1 MRRAQLSLTGLG
13 CVVLAS
19 IAVLTMYRP
28 VSRTALLG
36 ENAAVADNSVEAD
49 LERLGEASRVGEDA
63 MRDIG
68 AGFFNEF
75 LTGAAHP
82 SFAPRHHKTASL
94 SKASTV
100 PVKKATLQSQA
111 ARVQRSKTA
120 PATEHDV
127 AAKAAAKDVGDY
139 FERIP
144 IARVHKLK
152 LPAAK
157 AKEDAEEFFNRMP
170 AHNVNSFHEASNA
183 VHSAKYGNDK
193 AAARSLDTYFN
204 GLTSSEHLSRGATYR
219 ADRAADDM
227 GSYFDRLPTKEPA
240 SAFHEEDSMRP
251 VGSTSRAQLRVLPAN
266 RAEKDLEGYFDSLP
280 TASVNAMHD
289 RTGPTHLAATS
300 AKFSAHAAKEA
311 LDSYFSEIPV
321 HKVNAFHQSA
331 AQLAA
336 EGAGMHSSLASS
348 ASSEATEAPE
358 AASEGN
364 PLAKAAAAVAE
375 AFTGG
380 AKEARETPRADP
392 RGEWQQGPDGARP
405 AGVSDAELLAAAQ
418 AQFRAREQ
426 RSRAQEVAGLSE
438 SDMIEDADAP
448 TLPEEERHAHGYDTQ
463 YGATA
468 DLVDREEEK
477 TPAGPVTLSL
487 NKATDEERVQAA
499 GQPMG
504 AIAAAA
510 FAAVKLDADA
520 PLAAK
525 RVRQADEVPRP
536 NAARARARGNLLLPN
551 GGRPRAEAA
560 GALPPGALVERR
572 AGGLSAMA
580 AASKRDVQATKEKE
594 IQQARLR
601 EARREAMLARA
612 RGKTRAR
619 RQQPQG
625 SCTQMC
631 QTDKMCLKACD
642 AVAARRAAHASAARG
657 SGLMGLRAV
666 GAPLAATR
674 GGAAAARRQA
684 PAGRTVLPRR
694 AQSSKV
700 PAHHEQLVLAHPG
713 EDQHAEARKLRL
725 QRAFRAGLCASIG
738 ADCE

>member
-1 MRRAQLSLTGLG
+1 
-13 CVVLAS
+13 
-19 IAVLTMYRP
+19 
-28 VSRTALLG
+28 
-36 ENAAVADNSVEAD
+36 
-49 LERLGEASRVGEDA
+49 
-63 MRDIG
+63 
-68 AGFFNEF
+68 
-75 LTGAAHP
+75 
-82 SFAPRHHKTASL
+82 
-94 SKASTV
+94 
-100 PVKKATLQSQA
+100 
-111 ARVQRSKTA
+111 
-120 PATEHDV
+120 
-127 AAKAAAKDVGDY
+127 
-139 FERIP
+139 
-144 IARVHKLK
+144 
-152 LPAAK
+152 
-157 AKEDAEEFFNRMP
+157 
-170 AHNVNSFHEASNA
+170 
-183 VHSAKYGNDK
+183 
-193 AAARSLDTYFN
+193 
-204 GLTSSEHLSRGATYR
+204 
-219 ADRAADDM
+219 
-227 GSYFDRLPTKEPA
+227 
-240 SAFHEEDSMRP
+240 
-251 VGSTSRAQLRVLPAN
+251 
-266 RAEKDLEGYFDSLP
+266 
-280 TASVNAMHD
+280 
-289 RTGPTHLAATS
+289 
-300 AKFSAHAAKEA
+300 
-311 LDSYFSEIPV
+311 
-321 HKVNAFHQSA
+321 
-331 AQLAA
+331 
-336 EGAGMHSSLASS
+336 
-348 ASSEATEAPE
+348 
-358 AASEGN
+358 
-364 PLAKAAAAVAE
+364 
-375 AFTGG
+375 
-380 AKEARETPRADP
+380 
-392 RGEWQQGPDGARP
+392 
-405 AGVSDAELLAAAQ
+405 
-418 AQFRAREQ
+418 
-426 RSRAQEVAGLSE
+426 
-438 SDMIEDADAP
+438 
-448 TLPEEERHAHGYDTQ
+448 
-463 YGATA
+463 
-468 DLVDREEEK
+468 
-477 TPAGPVTLSL
+477 
-487 NKATDEERVQAA
+487 
-499 GQPMG
+499 MG